1 MIRAACFIA
10 VAAIAFD
17 AAALERSSPGS
28 QLKTTPGPSR
38 STLTA
43 PAPAAPAMPPA
54 VATAP
59 IRLFGPKSAKPGTE
73 LPLLVAT
80 PALQLFGSQGA
91 FGTVKTASL
100 VLHGPM
106 KGSAQPIHVKTD
118 PIRLWGSM

>member
-1 MIRAACFIA
+1 MIRAVCFIPA
-10 VAAIAFD
+10 AAIAFH
-17 AAALERSSPGS
+17 AAALERSAPGT
-28 QLKTTPGPSR
+28 QLKTAPGPAR

-43 PAPAAPAMPPA
+43 PAPASPA
-54 VATAP
+54 VPPSIATAP

-73 LPLLVAT
+73 LPSLVAT

-91 FGTVKTASL
+91 FATIKTASL

-106 KGSAQPIHVKTD
+106 KDSAQPIHVKTD